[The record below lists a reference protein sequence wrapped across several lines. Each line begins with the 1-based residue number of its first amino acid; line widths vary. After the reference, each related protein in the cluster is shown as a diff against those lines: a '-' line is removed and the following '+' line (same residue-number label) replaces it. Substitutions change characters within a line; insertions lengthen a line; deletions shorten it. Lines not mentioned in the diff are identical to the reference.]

1 MPDLSSWF
9 VSKSQDY
16 QLNKKVNLSSLK
28 NLISKLSIKPPK
40 KIISITGTNGKGSTA
55 FLINQVL
62 SKKYKVGY
70 YSSPHLVRPN
80 ERIIIKNKYASDSSI
95 KESFKI
101 IEEINNK
108 ELNFYQ
114 LFSLAAFNLFSK
126 NDLDVWILEA
136 GIGGRLDPINCFDAD
151 ISIITNLAL
160 DHEEILGDD
169 LEKIGYEKSG
179 ILRKKQS
186 LVYGDNFIPKSISKK
201 IDELKV
207 NFLQNKKDFFLKKE
221 NNFYE
226 WNNIKIENCNIHSNS
241 LALGLQ
247 TIELIDETLINDS
260 LFKLKSPIFKGRCHL
275 IGNKFLVDVAH
286 NENAAIHLRNFIKSN
301 NLNNRKIYA
310 VFSCSH
316 NKNIEDII
324 KPFIDIVSSWAIPKI
339 NNDRLASQ
347 IHLKSLFK
355 EKFNIEISLHKS
367 LKESLDLYN
376 KNEENPLILI
386 FGSFYLA
393 GEFYKEETGLN
404 V

>member
-9 VSKSQDY
+9 VSKSHEY
-16 QLNKKVNLSSLK
+16 QLNKKVDLSSLK

-80 ERIIIKNKYASDSSI
+80 ERIIIKNKYASDSLI
-95 KESFKI
+95 KESFNI

-114 LFSLAAFNLFSK
+114 LFSLAAFNLFSE

-201 IDELKV
+201 ID
-207 NFLQNKKDFFLKKE
+207 
-221 NNFYE
+221 
-226 WNNIKIENCNIHSNS
+226 
-241 LALGLQ
+241 
-247 TIELIDETLINDS
+247 
-260 LFKLKSPIFKGRCHL
+260 KLKINFFK
-275 IGNKFLVDVAH
+275 I
-286 NENAAIHLRNFIKSN
+286 
-301 NLNNRKIYA
+301 RKT
-310 VFSCSH
+310 F
-316 NKNIEDII
+316 
-324 KPFIDIVSSWAIPKI
+324 F
-339 NNDRLASQ
+339 
-347 IHLKSLFK
+347 
-355 EKFNIEISLHKS
+355 
-367 LKESLDLYN
+367 
-376 KNEENPLILI
+376 
-386 FGSFYLA
+386 
-393 GEFYKEETGLN
+393 
-404 V
+404 